1 MLRCVVRFV
10 HHSSRTWTGDKVWP
24 PCIDPTAARP
34 TMDLRLLKVAEWV
47 FWQRRTVVKSTMANA
62 LRFIFSVKGH
72 KRPMISKSVM
82 ISNNTSLMSNWR
94 QLQQAT
100 NQSINQSTFFWFN
113 SVLKS
118 LPSALI
124 RTQNASVEV
133 FSNYSSSQNGP
144 LASWANDS
152 EAMRARGIIILVK
165 SNYLVKNI
173 ETKQL

>member
-1 MLRCVVRFV
+1 MCRQVCTPLIKNLNGWQGLTTLYRS
-10 HHSSRTWTGDKVWP
+10 HSCKADNGLTISQSRWVGV
-24 PCIDPTAARP
+24 
-34 TMDLRLLKVAEWV
+34 LAEKNCCQKHNGEC
-47 FWQRRTVVKSTMANA
+47 FEIH
-62 LRFIFSVKGH
+62 FFCKGTQTTNDQQV
-72 KRPMISKSVM
+72 SNE
-82 ISNNTSLMSNWR
+82 SNNTSLMSNWR

-118 LPSALI
+118 LLSALI
-124 RTQNASVEV
+124 HTQNVSVEV
-133 FSNYSSSQNGP
+133 FNNYSSSQNGP
-144 LASWANDS
+144 LALWANDS